1 MDAFIARQP
10 VFDDKLEVQ
19 AYELLFRS
27 GLENAC
33 THHDLDQASSKVI
46 ADSLFLP
53 GLETLTCGRAAFVN
67 ITRDLLVREDV
78 SLLPPAT
85 TVLEILESVAA
96 DDEVR
101 AACRRLKE
109 RGYRLALDDFRADAP
124 HRGLLDVAD
133 IVKVDVLVSGPAE
146 RRALARQLIPRGLV
160 MLAEKVE
167 SEEVFR
173 QTRDA
178 GYTLFQGY
186 FFARPTIVRG
196 RDIPGSKL
204 SFLRILGEIHKP
216 DLDLAA
222 LGAIVEREVTLS
234 YKLLRYINSAF
245 FGWNGDVSSIGH
257 ALMLLGEREIK
268 RWASVIALAGMSS
281 DKPGELQAQA
291 LMRGRFCE
299 LLAPGAGQAD
309 RSSDLFLLGLFSL
322 MDAMLD
328 HPLDKVLDGLPLAQD
343 VKDAMLGGAGPLRDV
358 FDVVL
363 AYSQGDWEA
372 LRSPVERLGL
382 DEVELPEIYVEA
394 LRWSG
399 QSDAGAVLSMAA

>member
-10 VFDDKLEVQ
+10 VFDAKLEVQ

-27 GLENAC
+27 GLVNAC

-53 GLETLTCGRAAFVN
+53 GLEALTCGRTAFVN
-67 ITRDLLVREDV
+67 ITRDLLIREDV
-78 SLLPPAT
+78 NLLPPAT
-85 TVLEILESVAA
+85 TVLEIIESVEA
-96 DDEVR
+96 DDEVL

-109 RGYRLALDDFRADAP
+109 RGYRLAIDDYRPDAQ
-124 HRGLLDVAD
+124 HRRLLDVAD
-133 IVKVDVLVSGPAE
+133 IVKVDVLVTGPAE
-146 RRALARQLIPRGLV
+146 RVALARQLRPRGIV

-167 SEEVFR
+167 SEDVFR
-173 QTRDA
+173 QTREA
-178 GYTLFQGY
+178 GYQLFQGY
-186 FFARPTIVRG
+186 FFARPTIVKG

-216 DLDLAA
+216 DLDLGA
-222 LGAIVEREVTLS
+222 LGAIVEREVALS

-245 FGWNGDVSSIGH
+245 FGWNGDVNSINH
-257 ALMLLGEREIK
+257 ALLLLGEREIK

-281 DKPGELQAQA
+281 DKPGELQAHA

-299 LLAPGAGQAD
+299 LLAPGARLAD
-309 RSSDLFLLGLFSL
+309 RSSDLFLMGLFSL

-343 VKDAMLGGAGPLRDV
+343 VKDSMLGEAGPLRDV

-372 LRSPVERLGL
+372 LSGPVKRLGL
-382 DEVELPEIYVEA
+382 AEHDLPEIYVEA

-399 QSDAGAVLSMAA
+399 QSDATDVFSMAA